1 MEEEITLEHEGE
13 TYSASYIQVGD
24 ELTVYLPDG
33 STRGTTLRGLD
44 PEQAAATHLRGYIHS
59 LKRRQLEATKEQ

>member
-13 TYSASYIQVGD
+13 TYSAIYIQVGD

-33 STRGTTLRGLD
+33 SQRSSELRGLS
-44 PEQAAATHLRGYIHS
+44 PESAARTHLRGYIRR
-59 LKRRQLEATKEQ
+59 LKR

>member
-13 TYSASYIQVGD
+13 TYSASYIQTGD

-33 STRGTTLRGLD
+33 SERSSDLRGLS
-44 PEQAAATHLRGYIHS
+44 PESAARTHLRGYIRS
-59 LKRRQLEATKEQ
+59 LKH